1 MFSVLAQMALLISAG
16 VIWQRFAPP
25 HITVV
30 SHRRAMTDV
39 VFYILLPAL
48 VLDVIWRSPIEALV
62 LSTSILAVGSII
74 AGLGAMWL
82 VITRLPISRPQAG
95 ALMLAAGFP
104 NATYFGM
111 PIIEQVFGEWTKP
124 VVLQF
129 DLFGCTPVL
138 LTFGILMAQWYGGK
152 HGETH
157 PIKTLLAVPPL
168 WAAGLAISLNLA
180 GVSQPEF
187 IQNGLSLLGAAV
199 VPLMLMVLGM
209 SLRWDSFK
217 VAYLPMV
224 LPVVLIQLVST
235 PFLMLGL
242 GHALDMQAPLL
253 HAVVLETAM
262 PTMLLGVVLCDR
274 YGLDG
279 KLYAAG
285 AGLTTL
291 LTVVT
296 LPLWFYFL
304 TGG

>member
-1 MFSVLAQMALLISAG
+1 MFSVLAQMGVLIAAG
-16 VIWQRFAPP
+16 LVWQRYAPP
-25 HITVV
+25 HIAVA

-48 VLDVIWRSPIEALV
+48 ALDVIWRAPIED
-62 LSTSILAVGSII
+62 LSPHTSIIAVSSII

-82 VITRLPISRPQAG
+82 VITRLNISRPQAG

-111 PIIEQVFGEWTKP
+111 PIVEQAFGEWTQP

-138 LTFGILMAQWYGGK
+138 LTFGILMAAWYGGK
-152 HGETH
+152 HGDVH

-168 WAAGLAISLNLA
+168 WAAAVALGLNLA
-180 GVSQPEF
+180 NVPQPEF
-187 IQNGLSLLGAAV
+187 IHNSLSMMGVAV

-209 SLRWDSFK
+209 SLKWENMRWDDWP
-217 VAYLPMV
+217 LV
-224 LPVVLIQLVST
+224 LPVVLIQLILT
-235 PFLMLGL
+235 PLLMLGL
-242 GHALDMQAPLL
+242 AVFLGMEAPLL
-253 HAVVLETAM
+253 SAVVLETAM

-274 YGLDG
+274 YELDG
-279 KLYAAG
+279 KVYATAAG
-285 AGLTTL
+285 VTTL
-291 LTVVT
+291 LTVIT
-296 LPLWFYFL
+296 LPLWFHFL

>member
-25 HITVV
+25 HIAVA

-48 VLDVIWRSPIEALV
+48 VIDVIWRAPIENLA
-62 LSTSILAVGSII
+62 LSTSIIAVASILV
-74 AGLGAMWL
+74 GLGMMWL

-111 PIIEQVFGEWTKP
+111 PIVEQVFGEWTKP

-168 WAAGLAISLNLA
+168 WAAIFALSLNFM
-180 GVSQPEF
+180 GVPQPEF
-187 IQNGLSLLGAAV
+187 IQKGLSMLGMAV

-209 SLRWDSFK
+209 SLRWDSMK
-217 VAYLPMV
+217 LSYMPLVV
-224 LPVVLIQLVST
+224 PVVVIQLVLT
-235 PFLMLGL
+235 PFLMFGL
-242 GHALDMQAPLL
+242 GNLLDVQVPLL
-253 HAVVLETAM
+253 HALVLETAM

-274 YGLDG
+274 YELDG
-279 KLYAAG
+279 GVYAAG
-285 AGLTTL
+285 AGATTL